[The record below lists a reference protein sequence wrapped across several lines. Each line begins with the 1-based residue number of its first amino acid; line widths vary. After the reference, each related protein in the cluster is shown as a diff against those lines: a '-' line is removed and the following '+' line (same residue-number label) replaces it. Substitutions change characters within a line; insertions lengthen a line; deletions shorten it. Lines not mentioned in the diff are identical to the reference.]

1 MPFDQAP
8 PIQTAL
14 RPNWELP
21 EITAVKIRATPY
33 QPRATKNFKNPIEAV
48 PDAVEIVLTLKSPMP
63 VRAMGPV
70 LYVGGTRLT
79 ESEAVDKEGK
89 QLRFW
94 AFDRS
99 KLRAG
104 APISMMWDGDALPK
118 EQKKAKFTY
127 SPPK

>member
-14 RPNWELP
+14 RPDWKLP
-21 EITAVKIRATPY
+21 EITAVTIRASPY

-79 ESEAVDKEGK
+79 ESEAVEKEAT

-94 AFDRS
+94 AFERS

-104 APISMMWDGDALPK
+104 APISMVWDGEVPPK
-118 EQKKAKFTY
+118 EQKAKFTY